1 MWICQVRALLQEKPS
16 NPAAPVTTQAP
27 FPLPLT
33 YCIRAVGTRSW
44 QCKSCVLDTL
54 AQGNLGLGIHTTW
67 KACEG
72 ECKRTSKGYPLHSPP
87 TRQNTVMCASRQ
99 KTWTVPSRS
108 SCEVRQISAMAQ
120 SSWLPSCFRK
130 WWVWEAISKKG
141 PFPRLH
147 QELENQTKK
156 RIVCSLPKPAAL
168 AFHAPCLWI
177 CSGVS
182 PGWKEIEA
190 SMTNAALILPLLPLA
205 PFQRGIKLIPCW
217 FVTLAL

>member
-1 MWICQVRALLQEKPS
+1 MWICQVRA
-16 NPAAPVTTQAP
+16 ATTRKT
-27 FPLPLT
+27 F
-33 YCIRAVGTRSW
+33 
-44 QCKSCVLDTL
+44 KSCCPSDNPGSFPSSSHLLYTSCWDQILTVQELCSWL
-54 AQGNLGLGIHTTW
+54 LSPGKPWPRYPCNP
-67 KACEG
+67 EG
-72 ECKRTSKGYPLHSPP
+72 MWRECKGASKGYPLHSPP
-87 TRQNTVMCASRQ
+87 TRQNTVTCAFRQ